1 MLFLISHQLCKEYP
15 ALSPFAVDEQRY
27 CDVIGLYADVI
38 GLNMEINKTREAP
51 KKRPQKDEIIR
62 RPAGDNWF

>member
-15 ALSPFAVDEQRY
+15 ALSPFEVDERRY
-27 CDVIGLYADVI
+27 CDVIRLYADVI
-38 GLNMEINKTREAP
+38 GLNTELTKTREVA
-51 KKRPQKDEIIR
+51 KKQSKKDEIIR